1 MTMTTLQT
9 VAFGKVD
16 VQNVL
21 ARLDDA
27 QLEALAF
34 GAIELDATGK
44 IPKYNA
50 DEGAITSRDPQAVI
64 GKTFFSDVAPCTNRM
79 EFKGVFDT
87 GVRVKKLNTMFEYV
101 FDHEM
106 KAGKVKIRMM
116 Q

>member
-9 VAFGKVD
+9 VALAKAD

-21 ARLDDA
+21 ARPDDV

-50 DEGAITSRDPQAVI
+50 VEGAITGRDPQEVI
-64 GKTFFSDVAPCTNRM
+64 GKTFFSDVVPRTNRK

-87 GVRVKKLNTMFEYV
+87 GVRAKNLNTMFEYV